1 MLDFTVQLCPGPAPT
16 PALSPADFPSSS
28 PPALMTVK
36 KDPMSIS
43 NPASR
48 TAEPG
53 SRQEHSTALRAGS
66 IGVLGILFF
75 VLSAQAPLTGIVGAA
90 PLAAALGNGAGA
102 PGAYLVVGVVIVIFA
117 VGFVAMS
124 RKVQTNG
131 AFYAY
136 VTAAFGRKVGAGAA
150 WLALLAYSTVQAAMY
165 GLYGAAFS
173 GLLASAGVTVPWWLL
188 ALATMA
194 GVQVLGSKNIE
205 LGARVL
211 AVLVGL
217 EVAILLMFGFSV
229 LFKGGGPPDA
239 IAGGAPGVAIMF
251 AVASMFGFESTA
263 IYSAEAKD
271 PHRTV
276 ARATYLSVGIIAV
289 FFSFITWMLVSF
301 YGPSRVVDAAG
312 AALESG
318 DATSFVIGPIVEM
331 FGPWAGVTAGILL
344 VTSLLAG
351 IIAFHNGINRYLHSL
366 ALRGSMPAVIARTN
380 KHCAPATAA
389 WIQTIV
395 AVLLVSPFALLAMDP
410 VLTLFSWFSGLA
422 VAALLVLYML
432 SSLAVVGYFRR
443 ERVTGQQWQ
452 TFIAPVLATVL
463 LAWVLYLV
471 VSNFTSL
478 IGGSA
483 ETATGLLVAVPVIF
497 LAGVLVEVRVENRAR
512 ILGPE
517 FAE

>member
-1 MLDFTVQLCPGPAPT
+1 
-16 PALSPADFPSSS
+16 
-28 PPALMTVK
+28 MTIK
-36 KDPMSIS
+36 KDQMSIS
-43 NPASR
+43 NCGSR
-48 TAEPG
+48 TADAPAK
-53 SRQEHSTALRAGS
+53 EHSTALRAGS

-75 VLSAQAPLTGIVGAA
+75 VLSAQAPLTGIVGAS

-102 PGAYLVVGVVIVIFA
+102 PGAYLIVGIVIVIFA

-124 RKVQTNG
+124 RRIQANG

-136 VTAAFGRKVGAGAA
+136 VTAAFGRRIGAGAA
-150 WLALLAYSTVQAAMY
+150 WLALLAYNTIQAAMY

-173 GLLASAGVTVPWWLL
+173 GLLASMGLEVPWWLL

-194 GVQVLGSKNIE
+194 GVQVLGSLNIE

-217 EVAILLMFGFSV
+217 EVAVLMLFGVAV
-229 LFKGGGPPDA
+229 LFSGGGPEGISLAASFSPDA
-239 IAGGAPGVAIMF
+239 IATGAPGVAIMF

-276 ARATYLSVGIIAV
+276 ARATYLSVGVIAV
-289 FFSFITWMLVSF
+289 FFSFISWMLVSY
-301 YGPSRVVDAAG
+301 YGPSQVMDAAG

-318 DATSFVIGPIVEM
+318 DSTSFVLGPIVEL
-331 FGPWAGVTAGILL
+331 FGPWAGVVTGVLL

-366 ALRGSMPAVIARTN
+366 ALRGSMPAVVARTN
-380 KHCAPATAA
+380 RHCAPASAA
-389 WIQTIV
+389 WIQTAAAVILV
-395 AVLLVSPFALLAMDP
+395 VPFAVLALDP

-432 SSLAVVGYFRR
+432 CSAAVVAFFRR
-443 ERVTGQQWQ
+443 DRGDAGLWQ
-452 TFIAPVLATVL
+452 TLIAPALAAL
-463 LAWVLYLV
+463 LLGWILFLV
-471 VSNFTSL
+471 VSNFTAL
-478 IGGSA
+478 IGGSTG
-483 ETATGLLVAVPVIF
+483 TAAALLVVVPVVF
-497 LAGVLVEVRVENRAR
+497 AAGVLVEDRVQRRHRAEN
-512 ILGPE
+512 LGHTVN
-517 FAE
+517 